1 MTGSRPSRSGH
12 LAQRGR
18 PARSREE
25 IGLVSP
31 QPAHGSVRRSQT
43 VQYQCR
49 PRRCRVRSC
58 LPHSAQTWRAD
69 RRGAGARRAS
79 SSSPTARGA
88 GDRPSRS
95 TPGRSARAAARRRAF
110 ARPPATAVTTAA
122 DPLRGEPVSTAP
134 TSSTTSP
141 IGSDSARSARAG
153 AVTAVRRRGCGP
165 AWDAGRRDRPRRRP
179 PSSSVP
185 AGLSRRRPARSA
197 RPSRSPGCRSSAMRI
212 FRLSRSGRSTTS
224 R

>member
-1 MTGSRPSRSGH
+1 MTGSRLSRSGH

-58 LPHSAQTWRAD
+58 LPHSAQHGGQIAVAPAR
-69 RRGAGARRAS
+69 RRAS

-95 TPGRSARAAARRRAF
+95 TPGRCARAAARRRAF
-110 ARPPATAVTTAA
+110 ARPPATAVTTPRMHSGASA
-122 DPLRGEPVSTAP
+122 GSAAP
-134 TSSTTSP
+134 TSSTTNP
-141 IGSDSARSARAG
+141 IGSDSTRSARAG
-153 AVTAVRRRGCGP
+153 AVTTVRRRGCGP

-179 PSSSVP
+179 PSSSCRP
-185 AGLSRRRPARSA
+185 SHRRRPVRSA
-197 RPSRSPGCRSSAMRI
+197 GPSRSPGCRTAP
-212 FRLSRSGRSTTS
+212 
-224 R
+224 